1 MRCLHK
7 ATSTSRATGRSSS
20 RFSSAARGDAATTD
34 PCSDSA
40 CRTVSALTAHSVDT
54 LRAFPLRYAEQSM
67 PTLPFWLLPPSDLGL
82 RAAIASCW
90 RRAG

>member
-20 RFSSAARGDAATTD
+20 RFSSAARGDAAPPIRAAT
-34 PCSDSA
+34 PRVA
-40 CRTVSALTAHSVDT
+40 PFPPLTAHSVDT

-82 RAAIASCW
+82 RAAIASY
-90 RRAG
+90 AG